1 MAGVYSTPVRCA
13 AMPPAARLSAY
24 FGAYFLYVGAFVP
37 YFALYLAARGFG
49 AAEIAAVMAMPQL
62 ARVVAPSFWG
72 WLADRTGATRV
83 IVSGSALA
91 LLAGYALIGAVE
103 GAVAIAAVML
113 VMSFLAAGALP
124 LVEALTLASL
134 EGRPGAYGPIRLWGS
149 VGFIAGVLATGLWL
163 DAHAPQS
170 LLGVLIVL
178 LVLALAASL
187 ALPRARAQQTA
198 ETTATR
204 LADILRRPEVR
215 AFLAAS
221 FCMSAA
227 HGALYGFFSL
237 HAEALGYSKSA
248 IGALWTL
255 GVLAEIGVFLAW
267 PQLARRWSLRTLLV
281 VSFLCAAAR
290 FVAIGWGAQLLALLV
305 AAQLLHAAT
314 FGVHHAAS
322 VAAVHR
328 LFAGRLQATGQT
340 LYSSLAYG
348 LGGGAGL
355 LAAGWSWE
363 ALGPAWSFSVASAFA
378 LAGAA
383 LVTWRVR
390 V

>member
-187 ALPRARAQQTA
+187 ALPR
-198 ETTATR
+198 
-204 LADILRRPEVR
+204 
-215 AFLAAS
+215 
-221 FCMSAA
+221 
-227 HGALYGFFSL
+227 
-237 HAEALGYSKSA
+237 
-248 IGALWTL
+248 
-255 GVLAEIGVFLAW
+255 
-267 PQLARRWSLRTLLV
+267 
-281 VSFLCAAAR
+281 
-290 FVAIGWGAQLLALLV
+290 
-305 AAQLLHAAT
+305 
-314 FGVHHAAS
+314 
-322 VAAVHR
+322 
-328 LFAGRLQATGQT
+328 
-340 LYSSLAYG
+340 
-348 LGGGAGL
+348 
-355 LAAGWSWE
+355 
-363 ALGPAWSFSVASAFA
+363 
-378 LAGAA
+378 
-383 LVTWRVR
+383 
-390 V
+390 